1 MLPEC
6 RNPLFARGDPTR
18 NKRYF
23 APAAMEVM
31 RHAFLSRG
39 RCILCRADFVHF
51 REGLSPTGLS
61 DAIARC
67 TQPFWRP
74 GLFIGSRTLL
84 GSKKMTFKK
93 LLSGLVLSSMFL
105 MTAAAHAEA
114 RVFFVEP
121 KDGATVT
128 SPVHVV
134 FGLEGMGLAPAGD
147 LDPNK
152 GHHHLLIDAGPM
164 QKGLVIPANDKSL
177 HFGKAQTEADVK
189 LPPGDHTLTLQF
201 GDGAHQSFGPEM
213 SQTIKIHVK

>member
-1 MLPEC
+1 
-6 RNPLFARGDPTR
+6 
-18 NKRYF
+18 
-23 APAAMEVM
+23 
-31 RHAFLSRG
+31 
-39 RCILCRADFVHF
+39 
-51 REGLSPTGLS
+51 
-61 DAIARC
+61 
-67 TQPFWRP
+67 
-74 GLFIGSRTLL
+74 
-84 GSKKMTFKK
+84 MTFRK
-93 LLSGLVLSSMFL
+93 LLSVALLSSALFAAVAAQ
-105 MTAAAHAEA
+105 AAAP

-152 GHHHLLIDAGPM
+152 GHHHVLIDAGPM

-177 HFGKAQTEADVK
+177 HFGKAQTEADIK

-213 SQTIKIHVK
+213 SQTIKVHVK

>member
-1 MLPEC
+1 
-6 RNPLFARGDPTR
+6 
-18 NKRYF
+18 
-23 APAAMEVM
+23 
-31 RHAFLSRG
+31 
-39 RCILCRADFVHF
+39 VHS
-51 REGLSPTGLS
+51 REGFSPTGLS

-67 TQPFWRP
+67 MKPFWPP

-105 MTAAAHAEA
+105 LTAAAHAEA